1 MTEISKDDLKLF
13 PTRARRWLRPPLTDK
28 VKAWEA
34 LTEMRE
40 SDFCRLKG
48 IGPKTAREVA
58 AVLASRGMAFKDE
71 PISDRGP
78 IMRAARLR
86 PSDDEV
92 RRRARIIVAEAI
104 EAHVDGMMEKARSD
118 PEGPRVEKALRRLLK
133 AIA

>member
-1 MTEISKDDLKLF
+1 MTEISNDDLKLF
-13 PTRARRWLRPPLTDK
+13 PSRARHWLRPPLTDK
-28 VKAWEA
+28 VKSWEH

-58 AVLASRGMAFKDE
+58 AILASRGLVFKDE
-71 PISDRGP
+71 PAARDAIV
-78 IMRAARLR
+78 RAARLR